1 HKLENASLVLLD
13 LQISGDWEK
22 LMDIFTNTSN
32 FRVGYVCAEHFAK
45 SGDPASAQKVINI
58 MEENLRLYKYLKRT
72 ENFDWYKKTKK
83 LLG

>member
-1 HKLENASLVLLD
+1 MENASLVLLD
-13 LQISGDWEK
+13 LQLSGDWEK

-45 SGDPASAQKVINI
+45 SGDTSSAQKVIDI

-72 ENFDWYKKTKK
+72 ENFVWYKKTKK